1 MTEVPVAPVT
11 DVPPVPQ
18 RPTLRE
24 RWARRPPPLG
34 LLAGAGI
41 LSFYVFA
48 ALSALV
54 VFRGSLNQLP
64 QTASWVPIENALG
77 PSAAHPFGVM
87 AGFGTDLFDALWR
100 ATPWDL
106 SMVAGI
112 LAIDVFL
119 GLFLGA
125 LAGLDEGG
133 LLDGIVTLVG
143 DTVGSIPSFILVAV
157 IFIGV
162 LTEAPAS
169 LGLPLIVVVFGII
182 LWPTMARAVRERARN
197 IAHQRYV
204 EAARAS
210 GASFS
215 RILFAHVLPN
225 TLGPVLA
232 QVPLDVVPI
241 FFVLSVFPWF
251 WDCQYPGG
259 EQVHITAPF
268 GQFPPPYLIPLLPN
282 FWPLPSGSFPEWG
295 YLLGFGT
302 CEGTSFPGS
311 FDYWWMY
318 LFPLLAIVGLGVA
331 IGLVCDGIERWRRLE
346 R

>member
-11 DVPPVPQ
+11 QVPPVPQ

-34 LLAGAGI
+34 LLVGAG
-41 LSFYVFA
+41 LLTFYVFA

-87 AGFGTDLFDALWR
+87 AGFGTDLFDAIWR

-169 LGLPLIVVVFGII
+169 LGLPLVVVVFGII
-182 LWPTMARAVRERARN
+182 LWPTMARAVRERARH

-225 TLGPVLA
+225 TLGPGTRPGTPGRGADLLRSLRVSLVLG
-232 QVPLDVVPI
+232 
-241 FFVLSVFPWF
+241 LSVPRRGTGPHHCAVW
-251 WDCQYPGG
+251 P
-259 EQVHITAPF
+259 VPAS
-268 GQFPPPYLIPLLPN
+268 LPH
-282 FWPLPSGSFPEWG
+282 PSPSQ
-295 YLLGFGT
+295 
-302 CEGTSFPGS
+302 
-311 FDYWWMY
+311 
-318 LFPLLAIVGLGVA
+318 LLAPTLRILPRVGIPPRFRNV
-331 IGLVCDGIERWRRLE
+331 
-346 R
+346 